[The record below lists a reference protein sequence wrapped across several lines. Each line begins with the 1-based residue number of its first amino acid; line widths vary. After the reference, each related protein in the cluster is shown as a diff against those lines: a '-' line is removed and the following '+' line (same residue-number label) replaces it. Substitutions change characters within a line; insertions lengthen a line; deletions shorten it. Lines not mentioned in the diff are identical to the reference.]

1 MMYGFG
7 RYGYGHAASWISW
20 LGPIAMIVFWGL
32 FVAAMVT
39 LIVSLVRRGG
49 KTGHHS
55 TALAILEELYARGEL
70 TREEFTEKR
79 KDLQ

>member
-7 RYGYGHAASWISW
+7 RFGYGHAASWLSW
-20 LGPIAMIVFWGL
+20 LGPIAMVAFWAL

-39 LIVSLVRRGG
+39 LIVYLIRHGG
-49 KTGHHS
+49 RTGHHS
-55 TALAILEELYARGEL
+55 TALAILEERYARGEL
-70 TREEFTEKR
+70 SKDEFTEKR